1 MEREEGRVE
10 GRKEGEIVGGM
21 MNRASKWGWSEGQR
35 NRAMKIFFLKT
46 AFYPVKVFIKFSP
59 RFTSFH

>member
-1 MEREEGRVE
+1 MEREEGREE

-35 NRAMKIFFLKT
+35 NRAMKIFFLNCLLSCK
-46 AFYPVKVFIKFSP
+46 
-59 RFTSFH
+59 SFH

>member
-1 MEREEGRVE
+1 MEREEGREE

-35 NRAMKIFFLKT
+35 NRAMKIFFFLNCLLSCK
-46 AFYPVKVFIKFSP
+46 
-59 RFTSFH
+59 SFH